1 VKPLDGLKVLD
12 FTINVSGPFA
22 TMILGDL
29 GADVIKVERVDGGDD
44 CRAWGP
50 FWGDKGCYFLDV
62 NRNKRSICLDLK
74 HSTGLDLAQR
84 LAVSADVVV
93 ENFRPGT
100 MDRLGL
106 GFDALHERNP
116 RLTYCSISGFGTEGP
131 RRKQGGFDPTLQAL
145 SGMMWSSG
153 CEGDPPSRV
162 GPSVIDKGSSLW
174 AAIGILSAL
183 HRRNSTGVGE
193 HVEVSLLGTAMS
205 WLSYDMLGFLAT
217 GILPGRLGTGAPGSV
232 PSQAFETSDGFVHVA
247 VGNDRIWASF
257 CAAIERP
264 DLVTDVRYARNE
276 GRLASRAELTGI
288 LEPVFAAQTR
298 EYWLGT
304 LERHGVPCASVN
316 TVEESLQDPQVQALG
331 LVEQDGDEFAMIASP
346 INLAAG
352 AASRPPGLGE
362 HTETILTT
370 ELGLAPEEITTLR
383 AQRVVA

>member
-1 VKPLDGLKVLD
+1 VKPLHGLKVLD

-29 GADVIKVERVDGGDD
+29 GADVIKVERVEGGDD

-74 HSTGLDLAQR
+74 HTSGVELAQR
-84 LAVSADVVV
+84 LATSVDVVV

-116 RLTYCSISGFGTEGP
+116 RLTYCSISGFGSEGP
-131 RRKQGGFDPTLQAL
+131 RREQGGFDPTLQAL

-153 CEGDPPSRV
+153 YEGEPPSRV

-183 HRRNSTGVGE
+183 HRRTSTGTGE

-217 GILPGRLGTGAPGSV
+217 GILPARLGTGAPGSV

-247 VGNDRIWASF
+247 VGNDRIWVSF

-264 DLVTDVRYARNE
+264 ELAADVRFARNE
-276 GRLASRAELTGI
+276 GRLAARAELTGI
-288 LEPVFAAQTR
+288 LAPVFAARTR
-298 EYWLGT
+298 RDWLDT
-304 LERHGVPCASVN
+304 LERHGVPCAPVN
-316 TVEESLQDPQVQALG
+316 TVAESLQDQQVQALG
-331 LVEQDGDEFAMIASP
+331 LVEQDGNEFAMIASP

-352 AASRPPGLGE
+352 SASRPPGLGE
-362 HTETILTT
+362 HTAAILAD
-370 ELGLAPEEITTLR
+370 ELGLRPDEIATLR